1 MKQFFF
7 DLEIAKNFNKSDFF
21 VNTTNKQA
29 VDLVS
34 LWPEWHNKAAILFG
48 ESKSGKSHL
57 GNIWLEKSNA
67 KLINI
72 VDDNLEKVVSDS
84 NNFLIDNFSY
94 IKPHHENI
102 ILDIFNK
109 CLFNKK
115 FILFLC
121 DIDIKIN
128 FNIKDLESRFNSI
141 LSTTINKPDD
151 QIIEVIII
159 KFFSDNQVLISK
171 DVIKYLSSRL
181 DRSYKELYKSLEK
194 INSISMK
201 NKQKITI
208 PFLREN
214 FLY

>member
-7 DLEIAKNFNKSDFF
+7 DLELAKNYNKSDFF

-34 LWPEWHNKAAILFG
+34 LWPEWHNKAAVLFG

-72 VDDNLEKVVSDS
+72 EDDNLEKTVNDR
-84 NNFLIDNFSY
+84 NNYLIDNFSY

-109 CLFNKK
+109 CLFNNK

-121 DIDIKIN
+121 DTDIKIN
-128 FNIKDLESRFNSI
+128 FNIKDLESRFSSI

-194 INSISMK
+194 INSISLK

-214 FLY
+214 FF